1 VLVEELLKHGVQV
14 VVADPVGV
22 TWGLRASADGTR
34 PGLPIVVLGGDHG
47 DLPLD
52 VASGQLIADLVV
64 DERLSV
70 VLDLSLLRKG
80 QQVQFMTDFAEQ
92 LYHRNR
98 APLHLVLDEADAF
111 GPQRPMK
118 GQERM
123 LGAMEDLVRRG
134 RARGL
139 GVSLVTQRAAVL
151 NKDLLTQVE
160 VLVALRTIGFRAP
173 EHTQLL

>member
-1 VLVEELLKHGVQV
+1 MNAPAAAERGLRIAEDLALPLDAAVQTFAILAKRGAGKTFTALVLVQELLKHGIQV

-52 VASGQLIADLVV
+52 QASGQLIADLVV
-64 DERLSV
+64 EEQLSV

-98 APLHLVLDEADAF
+98 APLHLVLDEADACS
-111 GPQRPMK
+111 
-118 GQERM
+118 
-123 LGAMEDLVRRG
+123 G
-134 RARGL
+134 RWRTWCA
-139 GVSLVTQRAAVL
+139 AAVHG
-151 NKDLLTQVE
+151 
-160 VLVALRTIGFRAP
+160 ASA
-173 EHTQLL
+173 